1 MSSNTSQNEIPMSKA
16 ESESETRSNIRR
28 APVSGRMAT
37 SDKTSPR
44 KKFTPPSRNRDRS
57 GSSSGEEIP
66 RTPTV
71 RKPTRLSTTPEPEEK
86 KTKTPVRRRS
96 PSTSPEPVK
105 KETAKT
111 PVRRTI
117 RSPSTSPEPA
127 PAKTPTRRLIR
138 SPSTSPEPEKKEP
151 TKTKTTAA
159 RSTKSRRYS
168 PSPEPPAR
176 NRREVSPSPERS
188 VTIKT
193 KSTPSF
199 ASVASG
205 AVKINVEPLK
215 ENQDE
220 DYEQPDISDLN
231 LDLETPLEEGEVYE
245 RKTSEPGRASES
257 LLSIINRMKPPAPTK
272 PYYKS
277 TNDGSVTYILIRIT
291 CAENLS
297 LIKTWLNNISDS
309 LLGLDGNESGEDYVD
324 PQYRQA
330 LGDMPPLGWLRVV
343 HNRINKEQR
352 DEKNRGCHEDNYDQY
367 RESNISLAAFHPEFW
382 NIFKGTK
389 YTNRDEFEK
398 TYIYMEEHRIRDTER
413 PITTGE
419 NPSVPELF
427 CCFKDRKFLSVEKSV
442 EQMYLKMQKME
453 DCGFVK
459 HSEYTIR
466 NPTNSRDFDSEPK
479 LFCLITFAD
488 TVPEINRIYIKTCLD
503 QSKFRGEIDPSTI
516 TEDDPVGKH
525 VPYMC
530 IVPWARLQMV
540 TAFDPKYKIIKSG
553 NYRPVSREVINKT
566 LRSGGRGK
574 SVPPKNRN

>member
-57 GSSSGEEIP
+57 DNSSEEEIP
-66 RTPTV
+66 RNLTV

-86 KTKTPVRRRS
+86 KTKTPIRRRS

-105 KETAKT
+105 KETVKT

-117 RSPSTSPEPA
+117 RSPSTSPEPE
-127 PAKTPTRRLIR
+127 R
-138 SPSTSPEPEKKEP
+138 KEP
-151 TKTKTTAA
+151 AKTKTTTA

-168 PSPEPPAR
+168 PSPEPPTR

-188 VTIKT
+188 VTFKT

-231 LDLETPLEEGEVYE
+231 LDLETPLEEGEVDE

-343 HNRINKEQR
+343 HNRMNKEQR
-352 DEKNRGCHEDNYDQY
+352 DEKNRSCHEDNYDQY

-553 NYRPVSREVINKT
+553 NYRPVSSEVINKT